1 MGACIA
7 GELIALFE
15 VDAHWRRRL
24 AFIGITLRA
33 CVHLLLDSYAPV
45 QGSSLFIPRLPSS

>member
-24 AFIGITLRA
+24 VLIGITLRA

-45 QGSSLFIPRLPSS
+45 QGSSLFVPRLPSS